1 MAQKK
6 VLVVEDEKPI
16 QQLVTVLAEN
26 YSAAD
31 HVRAH
36 FTHGGQKLFDY
47 CIVNSEPLPEAIAAR
62 YRAEGA
68 CQTVVDDAE
77 LEALGVRTIR
87 APLLDCSR
95 GFARHDPKKLAAEIM
110 RLYQE
115 EAHTKIY
122 G

>member
-1 MAQKK
+1 MSESRTAIITGAARGIGAGIAKK
-6 VLVVEDEKPI
+6 F
-16 QQLVTVLAEN
+16 
-26 YSAAD
+26 AAD
-31 HVRAH
+31 GFKVAV
-36 FTHGGQKLFDY
+36 LD
-47 CIVNSEPLPEAIAAR
+47 L
-62 YRAEGA
+62 AEGA